1 MKIFSKMI
9 SSITIGVLGIQG
21 SIQEHIDLLQI
32 AISRMSL
39 RTGIKTRTVG
49 KADDL
54 HGVDGLIIPGGEST
68 TLKKFLNEDF
78 LNTLQD
84 WREGGRTGQWI

>member
-54 HGVDGLIIPGGEST
+54 HGVDGLIIPGRRCSNSRPMNIKQGKCAVKSDQ
-68 TLKKFLNEDF
+68 F
-78 LNTLQD
+78 Q
-84 WREGGRTGQWI
+84 